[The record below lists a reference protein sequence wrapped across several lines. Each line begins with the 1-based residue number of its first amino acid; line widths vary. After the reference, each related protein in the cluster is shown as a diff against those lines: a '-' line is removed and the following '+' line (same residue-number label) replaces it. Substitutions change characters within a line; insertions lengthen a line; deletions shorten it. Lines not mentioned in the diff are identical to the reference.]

1 MHASVGTAAGSIPVN
16 GLLRLSSASAA
27 SDDVTSVALCWC
39 GVQCQRG
46 HATLD
51 MTLFDDDDQ
60 LSEGSDG
67 GISCVVCN
75 SSAHA
80 SKMLLCDEPDCG
92 KGWHFDVRT
101 PLYNGWVV
109 SSPALTRQASVAC
122 ATESGLRVWRADR

>member
-1 MHASVGTAAGSIPVN
+1 MHASVGTAAGSI
-16 GLLRLSSASAA
+16 LLPAYCACRVQARRVMS
-27 SDDVTSVALCWC
+27 VTSMALCC
-39 GVQCQRG
+39 GGVQCQRG

-109 SSPALTRQASVAC
+109 SSPALTRPLSVAC